1 MARVGNR
8 LAVLAFALGIVL
20 AVVAIAYAIGYI
32 AGRALT

>member
-1 MARVGNR
+1 MARVGSR
-8 LAVLAFALGIVL
+8 LAVLAFALGIVV